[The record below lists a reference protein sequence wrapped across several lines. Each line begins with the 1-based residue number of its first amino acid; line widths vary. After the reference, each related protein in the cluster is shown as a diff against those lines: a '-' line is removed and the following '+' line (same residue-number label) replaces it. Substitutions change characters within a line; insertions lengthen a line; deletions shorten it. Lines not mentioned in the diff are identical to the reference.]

1 MTMTL
6 GEAMTTKDHRDI
18 NLKDKRIDKGLDDA
32 KKKLVK
38 EGKAF
43 NRTALNGA
51 LKKAIMVSLDVALD
65 EMIGEAWRPLKE
77 VQKYS
82 DPNLKDVN
90 TVTLSDHTIEAL
102 HEPEV
107 DVVVSNIT
115 VHTFKFSVSVNL
127 NVKGAN
133 LQVQGGK
140 IQAIQLADLELS
152 GSVSLHDHTLLEKK
166 LAKVAI
172 PVEMQLANPISILP
186 NTV

>member
-1 MTMTL
+1 MTMTV
-6 GEAMTTKDHRDI
+6 GEALTAKDYRDI
-18 NLKDKRIDKGLDDA
+18 NVKNKRIDKGLGEA

-43 NRTALNGA
+43 SRTALNGA

-65 EMIGEAWRPLKE
+65 ELIGEAWRPLKD

-90 TVTLSDHTIEAL
+90 TITLSDHTIEAL

-107 DVVVSNIT
+107 DVIVSDIT
-115 VHTFKFSVSVNL
+115 LHTFKFSVAVNL

-133 LQVQGGK
+133 LEVQGGK
-140 IQAIQLADLELS
+140 ITAIQLADLELS
-152 GSVSLHDHTLLEKK
+152 GSVSLHDHTLVEKS
-166 LAKVAI
+166 VAQVSV
-172 PVEMQLANPISILP
+172 PGEMRLANPIRIAP
-186 NTV
+186 GRT